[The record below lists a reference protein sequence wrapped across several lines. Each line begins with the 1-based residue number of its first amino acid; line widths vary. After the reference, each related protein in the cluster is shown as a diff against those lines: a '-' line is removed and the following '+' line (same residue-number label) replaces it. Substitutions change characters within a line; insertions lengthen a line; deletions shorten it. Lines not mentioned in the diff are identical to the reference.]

1 MRKYLFIFFIF
12 ITTNAFSAPNN
23 TMSITPAASDGAV
36 IQAADEN
43 TRNTA
48 ISTAYNAHD
57 HNDIDQTGNTLAVG
71 DATAGT
77 KTIQAN
83 NADSNKPFIRY
94 NDTTDVWESS
104 RDGTTIER
112 IVVVTG
118 STPGHFTLPQTMT
131 NNQIIEYNSSQD
143 RLVSDSP
150 NYMADDDQDT
160 LIQLE
165 ESTDEDIIRMDTN
178 GTERW
183 IMTAAGERTLPTQ
196 PAFQVQNSVAQSNF
210 LTGGVTITLDT
221 EIFDQSSDFA
231 TNAFTAPITGRYY
244 LSVSVALGSIDTA
257 GVSYQL
263 RLITSNRTYTSYL
276 DPTQF
281 AADITGNVTLSLS
294 VLADMDSADT
304 VSVTIYQ
311 DAGTAQTDIPATGG
325 ANFSG
330 YLAI

>member
-196 PAFQVQNSVAQSNF
+196 PAFNVVNASEQSDIAVN
-210 LTGGVTITLDT
+210 TDVTVVFGT
-221 EIFDQSSDFA
+221 EIFDQSSDFSSN
-231 TNAFTAPITGRYY
+231 TFTAPITGKYF
-244 LSVSVALGSIDTA
+244 LAASVTLLSIDSVDTSLQ
-257 GVSYQL
+257 VRIQ
-263 RLITSNRTYTSYL
+263 TSNRNYIVYL
-276 DPTQF
+276 DPRQF
-281 AADITGNVTLSLS
+281 AGDILGSYTLTISC
-294 VLADMDSADT
+294 LADMDSNDT
-304 VSVTIYQ
+304 AVVIVNQSS
-311 DAGTAQTDIPATGG
+311 GTQQIDIGNG
-325 ANFSG
+325 NSRFSG
-330 YLAI
+330 YLAL

>member
-1 MRKYLFIFFIF
+1 MKKYLFIIFIF
-12 ITTNAFSAPNN
+12 MATNVMASPNN

-48 ISTAYNAHD
+48 ISTTYNAHD
-57 HNDIDQTGNTLAVG
+57 HNDIDQTGNTLGIG

-83 NADSNKPFIRY
+83 NADSSKPFIRY

-112 IVVVTG
+112 IVVLTG
-118 STPGHFTLPQTMT
+118 STPGHFTLPETMT
-131 NNQIIEYNSSQD
+131 NNQIIEYNSSQN

-150 NYMADDDQDT
+150 NYMSDDDQDT

-165 ESTDEDIIRMDTN
+165 ESADEDIIRMDTN

-183 IMTAAGERTLPTQ
+183 IMTAAGERTMPTQ
-196 PAFQVQNSVAQSNF
+196 PAFFVNNTSAQSNF
-210 LTGGVTITLDT
+210 ATGGVAVTLDN

-231 TNAFTAPITGRYY
+231 TNTFTAPVTGRYY

-257 GVSYQL
+257 GVSYDL
-263 RLITSNRTYTSYL
+263 RLVTSNRTYNHYL

-281 AADITGNVTLSLS
+281 AADIAGNVSLSYS

-304 VSVTIYQ
+304 ASVTIYQ

-325 ANFSG
+325 ARFSG
-330 YLAI
+330 YLAL